1 MAVTENQVS
10 EGAGIDPLDLID
22 SQRYGA
28 KGAPHDPW
36 KVLRGQPLQKVHAEG
51 FQPFW
56 PITRH
61 GDVTAISGRPD
72 DFSNE
77 ADSIIIWTDDQME
90 RAASGEPN
98 AFSQMRTIIA
108 MDPPEHRTFRK
119 VASGFFTPKG
129 IERLDEIVT
138 TSAKAVIDSLGP
150 EGEADFVDKVAQR
163 HPLRVLSTILGIS
176 RDQEDHL
183 LELTQQL
190 FAADDP
196 DYAREADSREQSTA
210 ELGME
215 FYTMFNAIIEDRR
228 ANPQDDLAT
237 MLATATM
244 PDGEPMGLVEILGY
258 YLIVFNA
265 GHDTTRHSLAGAI
278 GAFLENPEQLQVLK
292 AADESVIHTATEE
305 VVRWTAPVNYMK
317 RTAVRDITFTSEGFG
332 DVQIEAGDSLALFYN
347 SANRDD
353 RVFTDPYNFD
363 VTRSPNKHLGFGWA
377 EHYCLGAHLAR
388 ASIAALIVEIRNR
401 VELLEPVGE
410 SSYTASSFV
419 FGHKTL
425 PVRYRISPS

>member
-1 MAVTENQVS
+1 MAVTESPTV
-10 EGAGIDPLDLID
+10 DPLDLIEPA
-22 SQRYGA
+22 RYGA
-28 KGAPHDPW
+28 NGAPHDPW
-36 KVLRGQPLQKVHAEG
+36 KVLRSQPLQKLHPEG

-56 PITRH
+56 PVTRH
-61 GDVTAISGRPD
+61 GDLTRIAARPD
-72 DFSNE
+72 DFSNQ
-77 ADSIIIWTDDQME
+77 ADSIIVWTDDQIE
-90 RAASGEPN
+90 RAESGEPN

-119 VASGFFTPKG
+119 VASGFFTPRG
-129 IERLDEIVT
+129 IQRLDEIVT
-138 TSAKAVIDSLGP
+138 TSARGVIDSLGE
-150 EGEADFVDKVAQR
+150 EGEADFVEMVAQR
-163 HPLRVLSTILGIS
+163 HPLRVLSTILGITP
-176 RDQEDHL
+176 DQEDHL

-196 DYAREADSREQSTA
+196 DYAREAESREASTA

-228 ANPQDDLAT
+228 ANPRDDLAT

-244 PDGEPMGLVEILGY
+244 PDGEPMGLVEVLGY

-278 GAFLENPEQLQVLK
+278 ASFLANPDQLDVLRNS
-292 AADESVIHTATEE
+292 DEGIVTTAVEE

-317 RTAVRDITFTSEGFG
+317 RSAVRDITFESEEFG
-332 DVQIEAGDSLALFYN
+332 PVEIAKGDALALFYN

-353 RVFTDPYNFD
+353 RVFDDPYKFD
-363 VTRSPNKHLGFGWA
+363 ITRSPNKHLGFGWA

-388 ASIAALIVEIRNR
+388 ASIAALLAEMRNR
-401 VELLEPVGE
+401 VEMLEPAGDQT
-410 SSYTASSFV
+410 YTASSFV

-425 PVRYRISPS
+425 PVRYRINPHTA